1 MSDVIWKNCC
11 GTVEVSQLIFYRGNK
26 KMNTVKQLYDAA
38 AVEKA
43 IAQIAECIAIDFAG
57 KPDGFALVGTQQMG
71 VPLAEK
77 LCALLKEKGLKP
89 EFGKLDI
96 TMYRDDFGTR
106 DILPMINET
115 RIPFDVNGKDIILV
129 DDVLSSGR
137 TIRAALDALTDFGRP
152 GMIRLAVLV
161 DRGEPEFPIRAD
173 YVGFEV
179 SLPPERKVKVRFED
193 GCGSPAGI
201 YDVKWQ

>member
-1 MSDVIWKNCC
+1 
-11 GTVEVSQLIFYRGNK
+11 
-26 KMNTVKQLYDAA
+26 MNSCKQLFDAA
-38 AVEKA
+38 AVEDAVSKMAAA
-43 IAQIAECIAIDFAG
+43 IAADFAG
-57 KPDGFALVGTQQMG
+57 DPRGVALVGIQQMG

-77 LCALLKEKGLKP
+77 LCAKLQEAGISA

-115 RIPFDVNGKDIILV
+115 RIPFAVDDKVIILV

-152 GMIRLAVLV
+152 GLIRLTVLV
-161 DRGEPEFPIRAD
+161 DRGDPEFPIRAD
-173 YVGFEV
+173 YVGFNV
-179 SLPPERKVKVRFED
+179 SLPPERKVKVYFDRAPDHET
-193 GCGSPAGI
+193 GI
-201 YDVKWQ
+201 FDIKWK

>member
-1 MSDVIWKNCC
+1 MDSC
-11 GTVEVSQLIFYRGNK
+11 
-26 KMNTVKQLYDAA
+26 KQLFDAA
-38 AVEKA
+38 GMDEA
-43 IAQIAECIAIDFAG
+43 IRQIAGRIAADFSG
-57 KPDGFALVGTQQMG
+57 DPRGVALVGIQQMG

-77 LCALLKEKGLKP
+77 LCSALAENGLIP

-115 RIPFDVNGKDIILV
+115 NIPFAVDDKVIILV

-152 GMIRLAVLV
+152 GLIRLAVMV

-173 YVGFEV
+173 YVGFKV
-179 SLPPERKVKVRFED
+179 SLPAERKVKVRLNSAD
-193 GCGSPAGI
+193 GDGI
-201 YDVKWQ
+201 FDVKWK

>member
-1 MSDVIWKNCC
+1 
-11 GTVEVSQLIFYRGNK
+11 
-26 KMNTVKQLYDAA
+26 MNTVKQLYDSAA
-38 AVEKA
+38 MEQAIEA
-43 IAQIAECIAIDFAG
+43 IAARIAADFSG
-57 KPDGFALVGTQQMG
+57 SKRDFALVGTQQRG

-77 LCALLKEKGLKP
+77 LCEVLKAKGLDP
-89 EFGKLDI
+89 DFGKLDI

-115 RIPFDVNGKDIILV
+115 LIPFDVNGKDIILV

-152 GMIRLAVLV
+152 GTIRLAVLV

-173 YVGFEV
+173 YVGFKV
-179 SLPPERKVKVRFED
+179 SLPVERKVKVRFEAAAD
-193 GCGSPAGI
+193 MPAGI
-201 YDVKWQ
+201 FDIKWQ

>member
-1 MSDVIWKNCC
+1 MDSCR
-11 GTVEVSQLIFYRGNK
+11 QLF
-26 KMNTVKQLYDAA
+26 DAA
-38 AVEKA
+38 GIEEA
-43 IAQIAECIAIDFAG
+43 ISRIAGKIATDFAG
-57 KPDGFALVGTQQMG
+57 DPRGVALVGIQQMG

-77 LCALLKEKGLKP
+77 LCEALKSHGMDP

-115 RIPFDVNGKDIILV
+115 NVGFAVDDKVIILV

-152 GMIRLAVLV
+152 GLIRLTVLV

-173 YVGFEV
+173 YVGFNV
-179 SLPPERKVKVRFED
+179 SLPADRKVKVHFGESAEY
-193 GCGSPAGI
+193 GTGI
-201 YDVKWQ
+201 FDVKWQ